1 MIMEKLQFNIDINAP
16 REKVWKTLFEDETYR
31 QWTSAFSENSSA
43 ETDWK
48 KGSKILFL
56 DGTGQGMVSKVAESI
71 PNEYMS
77 IEHLG
82 MLKDGVED
90 LDSDDVKAWAGAY
103 ENYTLKGDNGKTELF
118 IESDITE
125 EYKEMMA
132 NIWPKALNK
141 LKELAEQ

>member
-1 MIMEKLQFNIDINAP
+1 MEKLQFNIDIDAP
-16 REKVWKTLFEDETYR
+16 REKVWETLWNDKTYR

-56 DGTGQGMVSKVAESI
+56 DGTGQGMVSKVAESV
-71 PNEYMS
+71 PNEFMS

-90 LDSDDVKAWAGAY
+90 LDSDEVKAWAGAH
-103 ENYTLKGDNGKTELF
+103 ENYTLKDANGTTQLL

-132 NIWPKALNK
+132 NMWPKALNK